1 MSQINILSNFFMEC
15 KTFFMVFLVSMV
27 YFGLFYYNDTRG
39 KCSENQSS
47 KGDAM
52 PNTITYTIFLP
63 NLPENF
69 KPFRIVHLS
78 DLHGREFGGQN
89 CLLLDSVRN
98 LNPDLIVMSGDMV
111 NGGQKNCDVQG
122 RQNFLKLCRTLST
135 LCPVLYSL
143 GNHEL
148 ELPDSRLA
156 VWTEKV
162 RRTGVTV
169 LDNQSI
175 DIMHD
180 TVRFPVFGLTMPLLY
195 YKDPLKKPYNRK
207 ANWTC
212 KDMERIFGSLSVSNS
227 KSAGPSILLAH
238 NPLYFPAYRD
248 WGAALTF
255 SGHVHGGI
263 IRLPLIGGVL
273 SPDLSLF
280 PNYDGGLFSEY
291 SSMDNSHTPRQM
303 IVSRG
308 LSDTFLKR
316 IFNPMEIVCAVIC
329 PKTNSSRC

>member
-1 MSQINILSNFFMEC
+1 MIPGVNAQKTNHQKETLCQILLPTQFFFRICLKILNH
-15 KTFFMVFLVSMV
+15 
-27 YFGLFYYNDTRG
+27 FGL
-39 KCSENQSS
+39 CIC
-47 KGDAM
+47 
-52 PNTITYTIFLP
+52 PI
-63 NLPENF
+63 
-69 KPFRIVHLS
+69 
-78 DLHGREFGGQN
+78 LHGREFGGQN

-111 NGGQKNCDVQG
+111 NGGQKSCDVQG

-248 WGAALTF
+248 GA
-255 SGHVHGGI
+255 
-263 IRLPLIGGVL
+263 LPL
-273 SPDLSLF
+273 LF
-280 PNYDGGLFSEY
+280 QVM
-291 SSMDNSHTPRQM
+291 SM
-303 IVSRG
+303 VE
-308 LSDTFLKR
+308 LYAFL
-316 IFNPMEIVCAVIC
+316 
-329 PKTNSSRC
+329 